1 MRLQKYGF
9 FLFLQVFFQIFLT
22 LHSNSILPPMKN
34 ILGIGN
40 ALVDILTQIPDD
52 NILEQLQLPKGTMH
66 HVDAATSLRYGEIL
80 KQYGCAM
87 AAGGSTANTM
97 SGAAKLGVETGY
109 IGKVG
114 RDERGR
120 FFESAMRETGVKP
133 MLLTTDT
140 PTGCAEAIISKDCER
155 TFATYLGAA
164 LELNAEDIQPEMF
177 DGWDIFYVEG
187 YLLQNHALLDKILP
201 MAKAKGLKVAL
212 DMASYNIV
220 EDNHDYM
227 RQITK
232 DYLDIVFA
240 NKDEALAFSHLDTP
254 EAALADL
261 ASMCDI
267 AIVKVGAEGSLIQGG
282 NEVVTIGPIP
292 ADVID
297 TTGAGDLWASG
308 FMAGF
313 VQGKSLKQCG
323 LMGATLAANIIEV
336 IGAKMD
342 EKRWQKIL
350 DSLEVL

>member
-1 MRLQKYGF
+1 
-9 FLFLQVFFQIFLT
+9 
-22 LHSNSILPPMKN
+22 MKK

-52 NILEQLQLPKGTMH
+52 NILNELQLPKGTMQ
-66 HVDAATSLRYGEIL
+66 HVDAATSLRYGEVL
-80 KQYGCAM
+80 KQYGLAM

-120 FFESAMRETGVKP
+120 FFENAMRETGVHP
-133 MLLTTDT
+133 MMLTTDT
-140 PTGCAEAIISKDCER
+140 PTGCAEAIISKDGER

-164 LELNAEDIQPEMF
+164 LELCADDIQTEML

-187 YLLQNHALLDKILP
+187 YLVQNHALLDKVLP
-201 MAKAKGLKVAL
+201 MAKAKGLKTAL
-212 DMASYNIV
+212 DMASFNVV
-220 EDNHDYM
+220 EENRDYL
-227 RQITK
+227 RPLTK

-240 NKDEALAFSHLDTP
+240 NEDEARAFTHLEDP
-254 EAALADL
+254 KEALNEL

-267 AIVKVGAEGSLIQGG
+267 AIVKLGAEGSLVQHGD
-282 NEVVTIGPIP
+282 EVVTIGPIP
-292 ADVID
+292 AQVID

-308 FMAGF
+308 FMAGL
-313 VQGKSLKQCG
+313 VQNKPLEQCAK
-323 LMGATLAANIIEV
+323 MGATLAANIIEV

-350 DSLEVL
+350 DSLNVL

>member
-1 MRLQKYGF
+1 
-9 FLFLQVFFQIFLT
+9 
-22 LHSNSILPPMKN
+22 MKN

-52 NILEQLQLPKGTMH
+52 RILDELNLPKGTMH
-66 HVDAATSLRYGEIL
+66 HVNAAKSLRYGEFL
-80 KQYGCAM
+80 MQYGIAR

-114 RDERGR
+114 KDERGH
-120 FFESAMRETGVKP
+120 FFENAMRETGVKP
-133 MLLTTDT
+133 MMLITDT
-140 PTGCAEAIISKDCER
+140 PTGCAEAIISKDGER

-164 LELNAEDIQPEMF
+164 LELSPDDIQPEML

-187 YLLQNHALLDKILP
+187 YLVQNHALLDKVLP
-201 MAKAKGLKVAL
+201 MAKAKGMKTAL
-212 DMASYNIV
+212 DMASFNVV
-220 EDNHDYM
+220 EENRDYL
-227 RQITK
+227 RQLTK

-240 NKDEALAFSHLDTP
+240 NEDEARAFTHIEDPKQALNELAQL
-254 EAALADL
+254 
-261 ASMCDI
+261 CDI
-267 AIVKVGAEGSLIQGG
+267 AIVKIGAKGSLIQQG

-292 ADVID
+292 AKVVD

-308 FMAGF
+308 FMAGL
-313 VQGKSLKQCG
+313 VQGKSLQQCG
-323 LMGATLAANIIEV
+323 MMGATLAANIIEV

-350 DSLEVL
+350 DSLIVL